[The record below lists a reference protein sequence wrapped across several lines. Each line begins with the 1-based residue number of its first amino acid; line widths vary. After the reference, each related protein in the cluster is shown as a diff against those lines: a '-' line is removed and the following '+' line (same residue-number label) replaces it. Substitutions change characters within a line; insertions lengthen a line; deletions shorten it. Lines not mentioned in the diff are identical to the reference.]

1 MNLHIEY
8 KERIVKIPIEHAVM
22 QVVKIPIEHAV
33 T

>member
-8 KERIVKIPIEHAVM
+8 KERIVKIPIEHAVTLV
-22 QVVKIPIEHAV
+22 QNHDLQ